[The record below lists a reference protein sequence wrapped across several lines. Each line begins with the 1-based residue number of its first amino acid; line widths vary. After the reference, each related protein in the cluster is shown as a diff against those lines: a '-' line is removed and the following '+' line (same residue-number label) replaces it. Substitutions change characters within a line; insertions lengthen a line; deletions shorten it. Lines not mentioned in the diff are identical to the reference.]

1 MSTAAVRPTARPT
14 DYPTDRPTAR
24 PADHAGAPVPLVLTR
39 SELTGLVSP
48 REVVDLVEQTFAD
61 LADGVAAQAPL
72 TAAALD
78 PAAHFLPMTAVSGR
92 AGLAGSKLLADVPGN
107 RDRGLPAQRSVLVLV
122 DASTGAPVAVLDGAV
137 PTRLR
142 TAAASAVA
150 TRWLAREDAR
160 VLGLVGAGAL
170 ALEHVR
176 ALAEVR
182 PLERVLVWSRTT
194 ERVATFAA
202 QVAEHLPDLAV
213 EAVGSP
219 QAAVRT
225 ADVVCTLTPARD
237 PLVQGSWFA
246 PGLHVNVV
254 GAPPRPDHR
263 EVDGAAMARS
273 RVVVDSVG
281 TALHESGD
289 ALLAIA
295 EGAIDADECRL
306 ELGDVVTGRAT
317 GRRAP
322 DEITLFDSVGLG
334 VLDIALGAV
343 LLERARAAG
352 RGVAVDL
359 AA

>member
-1 MSTAAVRPTARPT
+1 M
-14 DYPTDRPTAR
+14 
-24 PADHAGAPVPLVLTR
+24 PLVLTR
-39 SELTGLVSP
+39 SDLSGLVTP
-48 REVVDLVEQTFAD
+48 LEVVDLVERAFAD
-61 LADGVAAQAPL
+61 VADGVAAQAPL
-72 TAAALD
+72 TVAALD

-92 AGLAGSKLLADVPGN
+92 AGLAGSKLLADLPGN
-107 RDRGLPAQRSVLVLV
+107 RARGLPAQRSVLVLV
-122 DASTGAPVAVLDGAV
+122 DSGTGAPVAVLDGAV

-150 TRWLAREDAR
+150 TRWLARADAS

-182 PLERVLVWSRTT
+182 PLEHVLVWSRTA
-194 ERVATFAA
+194 ERVAAFAA
-202 QVAEHLPDLAV
+202 LVAEHRPGLTVDAV
-213 EAVGSP
+213 RSPEEAV
-219 QAAVRT
+219 RR

-237 PLVQGSWFA
+237 PLVQGAWFT
-246 PGLHVNVV
+246 PGQHVNVV

-295 EGAIDADECRL
+295 EGAIDADACRL

-317 GRRAP
+317 GRRAQ
-322 DEITLFDSVGLG
+322 DEITLFNSVGLG
-334 VLDIALGAV
+334 ILDVAIGAV
-343 LLERARAAG
+343 LVERARAAG

>member
-1 MSTAAVRPTARPT
+1 MSSAADTATTGVPSARPSS
-14 DYPTDRPTAR
+14 DLP
-24 PADHAGAPVPLVLTR
+24 GAPVPLVLTR
-39 SELTGLVSP
+39 SELTGLVTP
-48 REVVDLVEQTFAD
+48 REVVDVVEQAFAD
-61 LADGVAAQAPL
+61 LADKSAAQAPL
-72 TAAALD
+72 TVAALG
-78 PAAHFLPMTAVSGR
+78 PSAHFLPMTAVSAR
-92 AGLAGSKLLADVPGN
+92 AGLAGSKLLADVPAN

-122 DASTGAPVAVLDGAV
+122 DSTTGAPVAVLDGAV

-182 PLERVLVWSRTT
+182 PLERVLVWSRTAA
-194 ERVATFAA
+194 RVAAFAA
-202 QVAEHLPDLAV
+202 QVAEHRPDV
-213 EAVGSP
+213 TVVAVGSP
-219 QAAVRT
+219 EAAVRP
-225 ADVVCTLTPARD
+225 ADVVCTLTPSRD
-237 PLVQGSWFA
+237 PLVRGAWFA
-246 PGLHVNVV
+246 PGQHVNVV

-263 EVDGAAMARS
+263 EVDGAAMSRS
-273 RVVVDSVG
+273 RVVVDSVT

-295 EGAIDADECRL
+295 EGAIGPDACRL
-306 ELGDVVTGRAT
+306 ELGDVVTSREP
-317 GRRAP
+317 GRRSP

-334 VLDIALGAV
+334 VLDVALGAV
-343 LLERARAAG
+343 LLDRARAAG